1 MAFWVVAYIVAD
13 VSLQST
19 IQTET
24 SQAFINGTIDMQHL
38 LKNCPVLDSVY
49 NEVLRLV
56 NGAISARK
64 VIAPTEIGGKMLST
78 GDSILIPFR
87 QLHFNADVFGH
98 DVDYFNS
105 GRFLNHKGLLHN
117 PSFRPYGGGA
127 TYCPG
132 RVLAAQEI
140 YGFVALLLHRFKV
153 EMAPD
158 ERSIFPPFPLLED
171 SVPALGITGPKKGM
185 DIFVTLGRRSS

>member
-1 MAFWVVAYIVAD
+1 MAFWVMAYIVAD
-13 VSLQST
+13 ASLQST
-19 IQTET
+19 VQTET
-24 SQAFINGTIDMQHL
+24 SQAFINGTLDMQTL
-38 LKNCPVLDSVY
+38 LKNSPVLDSVY

-64 VIAPTEIGGKMLST
+64 VIAPTEIGGKMLSK
-78 GDSILIPFR
+78 GSSILIPYR
-87 QLHFNADVFGH
+87 QLHFDTGVFGQ
-98 DVDYFNS
+98 DADYFNP
-105 GRFLNHKGLLHN
+105 GRFLNNKGLLHN

-153 EMAPD
+153 EVAPN
-158 ERSIFPPFPLLED
+158 ESSIFPPFPQLDD

-185 DIFVTLGRRSS
+185 DVFVSLRRSLS